1 MQIIKI
7 LLFQQEIN
15 HTSMFCVFTVHLY
28 ASFYHQTTVTVFPG
42 TTGLEAELQLGSS
55 GIRTEML

>member
-7 LLFQQEIN
+7 LLFQQEIYQE
-15 HTSMFCVFTVHLY
+15 SMFCVFTVHFY
-28 ASFYHQTTVTVFPG
+28 ASFYHQTTVTIFPG
-42 TTGLEAELQLGSS
+42 TTELEAGLQLGSS